1 MPNTEANQNYDDK
14 TEKLS
19 FLMVLST
26 VYTLALSLIF
36 SKAIKKLIST
46 MFTLQLV
53 INSFLL
59 SLAFPGNI
67 VNVIKK
73 IKPLISFDI
82 LKSLT

>member
-1 MPNTEANQNYDDK
+1 MPNTEANQNNDDK

-67 VNVIKK
+67 INVIKK